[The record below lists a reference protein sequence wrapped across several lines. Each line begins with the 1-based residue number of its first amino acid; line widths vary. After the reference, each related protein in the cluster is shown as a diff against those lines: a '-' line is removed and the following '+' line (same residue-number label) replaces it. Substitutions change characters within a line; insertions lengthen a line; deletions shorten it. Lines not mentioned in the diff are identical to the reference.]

1 MKRLLLGSL
10 GKKDVGEFTGRGFGV
25 VEEGA
30 LLVLI
35 FV

>member
-25 VEEGA
+25 VEEI
-30 LLVLI
+30 LLMRVFI
-35 FV
+35 